1 MVAVAILAAGRGT
14 RMKSDLPKV
23 LHQLGSCT
31 LVKRVIKSCVSIQPS
46 KIMVIVG
53 YRGGLVQKSL
63 LDNNNNID
71 NDNTPTLE
79 FVEQTEQ
86 LGTGHAIQQLLP
98 YLKDFSEELLVLNGD
113 VPLLRP
119 ETIKQLIDTHQQNK
133 NSATIL
139 TANLPNPKGYGRI
152 FCNTNNFVTQI
163 VEERDCTA
171 AQTKNHRVNAGV
183 YCFNWPALANILPKL
198 KADNDQQEY
207 YLTDVVPL
215 LNPVMAVDVNDYQ
228 EIFGINNRKHLAKAH
243 EILQVRVKDDWM
255 EAGVTLI
262 DPDSITIDDTVLLQQ
277 DVIVEPQT
285 HIRGSSIIGS
295 GSRIGPGSLIEN
307 SHIGKNTS
315 VLYSVISDSMV
326 ADNTRIGPYAHLR
339 GDSQVGSHCRIGN
352 FVELKKATVG
362 DRSNAAHLSYL
373 GDATLGEKVNIGAG
387 TITANYDGVK
397 KHKTK
402 IGDRSKTG
410 SNSVLVAPVTL
421 GEDVTVAAGSVV
433 TKNVEDDSLVI
444 GRARQAV
451 KKGWRLKQSDE
462 SKKEENKSSP

>member
-23 LHQLGSCT
+23 LHQLGSYT
-31 LVKRVIKSCVSIQPS
+31 LVERVLKSCVSIQPS
-46 KIMVIVG
+46 RIMVIVG
-53 YRGGLVQKSL
+53 YRGDLVQNSL
-63 LDNNNNID
+63 LDNKNNID
-71 NDNTPTLE
+71 NDNIPTLE
-79 FVEQTEQ
+79 FIEQTEQ

-98 YLKDFSEELLVLNGD
+98 YLKEFSEDLLVLNGD

-119 ETIKQLIDTHQQNK
+119 ETLKQLIDSHKENQ

-139 TANLPNPKGYGRI
+139 SANLPLPKGYGRV
-152 FCNTNNFVTQI
+152 FCDTNNVVTQI
-163 VEERDCTA
+163 VEDRDCTT
-171 AQTKNHRVNAGV
+171 AQQQNHRVNAGV
-183 YCFNWPALANILPKL
+183 YCFNWPALAKILPEL
-198 KADNDQQEY
+198 KANNDQQEY

-215 LNPVMAVDVNDYQ
+215 LNPVMAVAVNDYQ
-228 EIFGINNRKHLAKAH
+228 EIFGINNRKHLATAY
-243 EILQVRVKDDWM
+243 EILQTRLKDDWM

-262 DPDSITIDDTVLLQQ
+262 DPKSITIDDTVLLER
-277 DVIVEPQT
+277 DVIIEPQT
-285 HIRGSSIIGS
+285 HIRGWTVIGS

-307 SHIGKNTS
+307 SQIGKNSS

-352 FVELKKATVG
+352 FVELKKAQVG

-373 GDATLGEKVNIGAG
+373 GDATLGEKVNVGAG

-444 GRARQAV
+444 ARTPQTV
-451 KKGWRLKQSDE
+451 RKGWRLKQSDI
-462 SKKEENKSSP
+462 ST

>member
-1 MVAVAILAAGRGT
+1 
-14 RMKSDLPKV
+14 
-23 LHQLGSCT
+23 
-31 LVKRVIKSCVSIQPS
+31 
-46 KIMVIVG
+46 MVIVG
-53 YRGGLVQKSL
+53 YRGDLVQNSL
-63 LDNNNNID
+63 LDNKNNID
-71 NDNTPTLE
+71 NDNIPTLE
-79 FVEQTEQ
+79 FIEQTEQ

-98 YLKDFSEELLVLNGD
+98 YLKEFSEDLLVLNGD

-119 ETIKQLIDTHQQNK
+119 ETLKQLIDSHKENQ

-139 TANLPNPKGYGRI
+139 SANLPLPKGYGRV
-152 FCNTNNFVTQI
+152 FCDTNNVVTQI
-163 VEERDCTA
+163 VEDRDCTT
-171 AQTKNHRVNAGV
+171 AQQQNHRVNAGV
-183 YCFNWPALANILPKL
+183 YCFDWPALAKILPEL
-198 KADNDQQEY
+198 KANNDQQEY

-215 LNPVMAVDVNDYQ
+215 LNPVMAVAVNDYQ
-228 EIFGINNRKHLAKAH
+228 EIFGINNRKHLATAY
-243 EILQVRVKDDWM
+243 EILQTRLKDDWM

-262 DPDSITIDDTVLLQQ
+262 DPKSITIDDTVLLER
-277 DVIVEPQT
+277 DVIIEPQT
-285 HIRGSSIIGS
+285 HIRGWTVIGS

-307 SHIGKNTS
+307 SQIGKNSS

-352 FVELKKATVG
+352 FVELKKAQVG

-373 GDATLGEKVNIGAG
+373 GDATLGEKVNVGAG

-444 GRARQAV
+444 ARTRQTV
-451 KKGWRLKQSDE
+451 RKGWRLKQSDI
-462 SKKEENKSSP
+462 ST

>member
-23 LHQLGSCT
+23 LHQLGSYT
-31 LVKRVIKSCVSIQPS
+31 LVERVLKSCVSIQPS
-46 KIMVIVG
+46 RIMVIVG
-53 YRGGLVQKSL
+53 YRGDLVQNSL
-63 LDNNNNID
+63 LDNKNNID
-71 NDNTPTLE
+71 NDNIPTLE
-79 FVEQTEQ
+79 FIEQTEQ

-98 YLKDFSEELLVLNGD
+98 YLKEFSEDLLVLNGD

-119 ETIKQLIDTHQQNK
+119 ETLKQLIDSHKENQ

-139 TANLPNPKGYGRI
+139 SANLPLPKGYGRV
-152 FCNTNNFVTQI
+152 FCDTNNVVTQI
-163 VEERDCTA
+163 VEDRDCTT
-171 AQTKNHRVNAGV
+171 AQQQNHRVNAGV
-183 YCFNWPALANILPKL
+183 YCFNWPALAKILPEL
-198 KADNDQQEY
+198 KANNDQQEY

-215 LNPVMAVDVNDYQ
+215 LNPVMAVAVNDYQ
-228 EIFGINNRKHLAKAH
+228 EIFGINNRKHLATAY
-243 EILQVRVKDDWM
+243 EILQTRLKDDWM

-262 DPDSITIDDTVLLQQ
+262 DPKSITIDDTVLLER
-277 DVIVEPQT
+277 DVIIEPQT
-285 HIRGSSIIGS
+285 HIRGWTVIGS

-307 SHIGKNTS
+307 SQIGKNSS

-352 FVELKKATVG
+352 FVELKKAQVG

-373 GDATLGEKVNIGAG
+373 GDATLGEKVNVGAG

-444 GRARQAV
+444 ARTRQTV
-451 KKGWRLKQSDE
+451 RKGWRLKQSDI
-462 SKKEENKSSP
+462 ST

>member
-23 LHQLGSCT
+23 LHQLGSYT
-31 LVKRVIKSCVSIQPS
+31 LVERVLKSCVSIQPS
-46 KIMVIVG
+46 RIMVIVG
-53 YRGGLVQKSL
+53 YRGDLVQNSL
-63 LDNNNNID
+63 LDNKNNID
-71 NDNTPTLE
+71 NDNIPTLE
-79 FVEQTEQ
+79 FIEQTEQ

-98 YLKDFSEELLVLNGD
+98 YLKEFSEDLLVLNGD

-119 ETIKQLIDTHQQNK
+119 ETLKQLIDSHKENQ

-139 TANLPNPKGYGRI
+139 SANLPLPKGYGRV
-152 FCNTNNFVTQI
+152 FCDTNNVVTQI
-163 VEERDCTA
+163 VEDRDCTT
-171 AQTKNHRVNAGV
+171 AQQQNHRVNAGV
-183 YCFNWPALANILPKL
+183 YCFNWPALAKILPEL
-198 KADNDQQEY
+198 KANNDQQEY

-215 LNPVMAVDVNDYQ
+215 LNPVMAVAVNDYQ
-228 EIFGINNRKHLAKAH
+228 EIFGINNRKHLATAY
-243 EILQVRVKDDWM
+243 EILQTRLKDDWM

-262 DPDSITIDDTVLLQQ
+262 DPKSITIDDTVLLER
-277 DVIVEPQT
+277 DVTIEPQT
-285 HIRGSSIIGS
+285 HIRGWTVIGS

-307 SHIGKNTS
+307 SQIGKNSS

-352 FVELKKATVG
+352 FVELKKAQVG

-373 GDATLGEKVNIGAG
+373 GDATLGEKVNVGAG

-444 GRARQAV
+444 ARTRQTV
-451 KKGWRLKQSDE
+451 RKGWRLKQSDI
-462 SKKEENKSSP
+462 ST

>member
-23 LHQLGSCT
+23 LHQLGSYT
-31 LVKRVIKSCVSIQPS
+31 LVERVLKSCVSIQPS
-46 KIMVIVG
+46 RIMVIVG
-53 YRGGLVQKSL
+53 YRGDLVQNSL
-63 LDNNNNID
+63 LDNKNNID
-71 NDNTPTLE
+71 NDNIPTLE
-79 FVEQTEQ
+79 FIEQTEQ

-98 YLKDFSEELLVLNGD
+98 YLKEFSEDLLVLNGD

-119 ETIKQLIDTHQQNK
+119 ETLKQLIDSHKENQ

-139 TANLPNPKGYGRI
+139 SANLPLPKGYGRV
-152 FCNTNNFVTQI
+152 FCDTNNVVTQI
-163 VEERDCTA
+163 VEDRDCTT
-171 AQTKNHRVNAGV
+171 AQQQNHRVNAGV
-183 YCFNWPALANILPKL
+183 YCFNWPALAKILPEL
-198 KADNDQQEY
+198 KANNDQQEY

-215 LNPVMAVDVNDYQ
+215 LNPVMAVAVNDYQ
-228 EIFGINNRKHLAKAH
+228 EIFGINNRKHLATAY
-243 EILQVRVKDDWM
+243 EILQTRLKDDWM

-262 DPDSITIDDTVLLQQ
+262 DPKSITIDDTVLLER
-277 DVIVEPQT
+277 DVIIEPQT
-285 HIRGSSIIGS
+285 HIRGLTVIGS

-307 SHIGKNTS
+307 SQIGKNSS

-352 FVELKKATVG
+352 FVELKKAQVG

-373 GDATLGEKVNIGAG
+373 GDATLGEKVNVGAG

-444 GRARQAV
+444 ART
-451 KKGWRLKQSDE
+451 
-462 SKKEENKSSP
+462 

>member
-23 LHQLGSCT
+23 LHQLGSYT
-31 LVKRVIKSCVSIQPS
+31 LVERVLKSCVSIQPS
-46 KIMVIVG
+46 RIMVIVG
-53 YRGGLVQKSL
+53 YRGDLVQNSL
-63 LDNNNNID
+63 LDNKNNID
-71 NDNTPTLE
+71 NDNIPTLE
-79 FVEQTEQ
+79 FIEQTEQ

-98 YLKDFSEELLVLNGD
+98 YLKEFSEDLLVLNGD

-119 ETIKQLIDTHQQNK
+119 ETLKQLIDSHKENQ

-139 TANLPNPKGYGRI
+139 SANLPLPKGYGRV
-152 FCNTNNFVTQI
+152 FCDTNNVVTQI
-163 VEERDCTA
+163 VEDRDCTT
-171 AQTKNHRVNAGV
+171 AQQQNHRVNAGV
-183 YCFNWPALANILPKL
+183 YCFDWPALAKILPEL
-198 KADNDQQEY
+198 KANNDQQEY

-215 LNPVMAVDVNDYQ
+215 LNPVMAVAVNDYQ
-228 EIFGINNRKHLAKAH
+228 EIFGINNRKHLATAY
-243 EILQVRVKDDWM
+243 EILQTRLKDDWM

-262 DPDSITIDDTVLLQQ
+262 DPKSITIDDTVLLER
-277 DVIVEPQT
+277 DVIIEPQT
-285 HIRGSSIIGS
+285 HIRGLTVIGS

-307 SHIGKNTS
+307 SQIGKNSS

-352 FVELKKATVG
+352 FVELKKAQVG

-373 GDATLGEKVNIGAG
+373 GDATLGEKVNVGAG

-444 GRARQAV
+444 ARTRQTV
-451 KKGWRLKQSDE
+451 RKGWRLKQSDI
-462 SKKEENKSSP
+462 ST

>member
-1 MVAVAILAAGRGT
+1 
-14 RMKSDLPKV
+14 
-23 LHQLGSCT
+23 
-31 LVKRVIKSCVSIQPS
+31 
-46 KIMVIVG
+46 MVIVG
-53 YRGGLVQKSL
+53 YRGDLVQNSL
-63 LDNNNNID
+63 LDNKNNID
-71 NDNTPTLE
+71 NDNIPTLE
-79 FVEQTEQ
+79 FIEQTEQ

-98 YLKDFSEELLVLNGD
+98 YLKEFSEDLLVLNGD

-119 ETIKQLIDTHQQNK
+119 ETLKQLIDSHKENQ

-139 TANLPNPKGYGRI
+139 SANLPLPKGYGRV
-152 FCNTNNFVTQI
+152 FCDTNNVVTQI
-163 VEERDCTA
+163 VEDRDCTT
-171 AQTKNHRVNAGV
+171 AQQQNHRVNAGV
-183 YCFNWPALANILPKL
+183 YCFNWPALAKILPEL
-198 KADNDQQEY
+198 KANNDQQEY

-215 LNPVMAVDVNDYQ
+215 LNPVMAVAVNDYQ
-228 EIFGINNRKHLAKAH
+228 EIFGINNRKHLATAY
-243 EILQVRVKDDWM
+243 EILQTRLKDDWM

-262 DPDSITIDDTVLLQQ
+262 DPKSITIDDTVLLER
-277 DVIVEPQT
+277 DVIIEPQT
-285 HIRGSSIIGS
+285 HIRGWTVIGS

-307 SHIGKNTS
+307 SQIGKNSS

-352 FVELKKATVG
+352 FVELKKAQVG

-373 GDATLGEKVNIGAG
+373 GDATLGEKVNVGAG

-444 GRARQAV
+444 ARTRQTV
-451 KKGWRLKQSDE
+451 RKGWRLKQSDI
-462 SKKEENKSSP
+462 ST

>member
-23 LHQLGSCT
+23 LHQLGSYT
-31 LVKRVIKSCVSIQPS
+31 LVERVLKSCVSIQPS
-46 KIMVIVG
+46 RIMVIVG
-53 YRGGLVQKSL
+53 YRGDLVQNSL
-63 LDNNNNID
+63 LDNKNNID
-71 NDNTPTLE
+71 NDNIPTLE
-79 FVEQTEQ
+79 FIEQTEQ

-98 YLKDFSEELLVLNGD
+98 YLKEFSEDLLVLNGD

-119 ETIKQLIDTHQQNK
+119 ETLKQLIDSHKENQ

-139 TANLPNPKGYGRI
+139 SANLPLPKGYGRV
-152 FCNTNNFVTQI
+152 FCDTNNVVTQI
-163 VEERDCTA
+163 VEDRDCTT
-171 AQTKNHRVNAGV
+171 AQQQNHRVNAGV
-183 YCFNWPALANILPKL
+183 YCFNWPALAKILPEL
-198 KADNDQQEY
+198 KANNDQQEY

-215 LNPVMAVDVNDYQ
+215 LNPVMAVAVNDYQ
-228 EIFGINNRKHLAKAH
+228 EIFGINNRKHLATAY
-243 EILQVRVKDDWM
+243 EILQTRLKDDWM

-262 DPDSITIDDTVLLQQ
+262 DPKSITIDDTVLLER
-277 DVIVEPQT
+277 DVIIEPQT
-285 HIRGSSIIGS
+285 HIRGLTVIGS

-307 SHIGKNTS
+307 SQIGKNSS

-352 FVELKKATVG
+352 FVELKKAQVG

-373 GDATLGEKVNIGAG
+373 GDATLGEKVNVGAG

-444 GRARQAV
+444 ARTPQTV
-451 KKGWRLKQSDE
+451 RKGWRLKHSDI
-462 SKKEENKSSP
+462 ST

>member
-23 LHQLGSCT
+23 LHQLGSYT
-31 LVKRVIKSCVSIQPS
+31 LVERVLKSCVSIQPS
-46 KIMVIVG
+46 RIMVIVG
-53 YRGGLVQKSL
+53 YRGDLVQNSL
-63 LDNNNNID
+63 LDNKNNID
-71 NDNTPTLE
+71 NDNIPTLE
-79 FVEQTEQ
+79 FIEQTAQ

-98 YLKDFSEELLVLNGD
+98 YLKEFSEDLLVLNGD

-119 ETIKQLIDTHQQNK
+119 ETLKQLIDSHKENQ

-139 TANLPNPKGYGRI
+139 SANLPLPKGYGRV
-152 FCNTNNFVTQI
+152 FCDTNNVVTQI
-163 VEERDCTA
+163 VEDRDCTT
-171 AQTKNHRVNAGV
+171 AQQQNHRVNAGV
-183 YCFNWPALANILPKL
+183 YCFNWPALAKILPEL
-198 KADNDQQEY
+198 KANNDQQEY

-215 LNPVMAVDVNDYQ
+215 LNPVMAVAVNDYQ
-228 EIFGINNRKHLAKAH
+228 EIFGINNRKHLATAY
-243 EILQVRVKDDWM
+243 EILQTRLKDDWM

-262 DPDSITIDDTVLLQQ
+262 DPKSITIDDTVLLER
-277 DVIVEPQT
+277 DVIIEPQT
-285 HIRGSSIIGS
+285 HIRGLTVIGS

-307 SHIGKNTS
+307 SQIGKNSS

-352 FVELKKATVG
+352 FVELKKAQVG

-373 GDATLGEKVNIGAG
+373 GDATLGEKVNVGAG

-444 GRARQAV
+444 ARTRQTV
-451 KKGWRLKQSDE
+451 RKGWRLKQSDI
-462 SKKEENKSSP
+462 ST